1 MIPGKALLLVF
12 LVLIA
17 GTIAMTIVL
26 GRHGAPL
33 KIKGCYKIGALEL
46 APNSER
52 ASKIV
57 ASWREQNLLDLAL
70 EDIRFDYAF
79 IALYTATL
87 AMTCFFGAIVWGG
100 LIGGWL
106 ARAGTI
112 LGWAMFV
119 AGLMDV
125 FEDVGMVA
133 EIGGNYAVAPLVCAV
148 SAIKWII
155 AIAAFVYSVPTL
167 LMMFVRLPTLL
178 RLTATTPS
186 SPAAPPPFRS

>member
-12 LVLIA
+12 LVLLA

-26 GRHGAPL
+26 GCHGAPL
-33 KIKGCYKIGALEL
+33 KTIGGYKIGALEL

-52 ASKIV
+52 ASTIIG
-57 ASWREQNLLDLAL
+57 SWRKHNLLDLAL

-79 IALYTATL
+79 IALYTAAL
-87 AMTCFFGAIVWGG
+87 ALTCFFGAIVWGG
-100 LIGGWL
+100 WL
-106 ARAGTI
+106 ARAGTV

-167 LMMFVRLPTLL
+167 LMMLVRLPTLL
-178 RLTATTPS
+178 QLTATTPS
-186 SPAAPPPFRS
+186 SPAAPPPSRS

>member
-1 MIPGKALLLVF
+1 MIPGKALLLAF
-12 LVLIA
+12 LVLLA

-26 GRHGAPL
+26 GWHGAPL
-33 KIKGCYKIGALEL
+33 KTAGCYKIGALEL
-46 APNSER
+46 APNSDK

-57 ASWREQNLLDLAL
+57 ASWRDHNLLDLAR

-87 AMTCFFGAIVWGG
+87 ALTCFFGTIVWGSLLAG
-100 LIGGWL
+100 RR

-125 FEDVGMVA
+125 FEDIGMVA
-133 EIGGNYAVAPLVCAV
+133 ELGGNYSVAPLVCTV
-148 SAIKWII
+148 SSIKWII

-167 LMMFVRLPTLL
+167 LMMVVRLPLLL
-178 RLTATTPS
+178 RQNGMHRYAD
-186 SPAAPPPFRS
+186 RG